1 MRATRQALRRAG
13 PDQERGNPR
22 LQRHSDGTQR
32 MTTLLF
38 SIRPQATLESEL
50 ARLAALPP
58 MLPFS
63 APLREFVAEFSR
75 RVFAL
80 PQLREHPELAT
91 LGHWFR
97 GAAVNQLSQRLSARS
112 GELNLA
118 RGLVF
123 HLAPANVDVLF
134 AYAWLMSVLAG
145 NTNVARL
152 SQKQSTQRDALV
164 SILHA
169 MHAEGVHLQVLERA
183 VLLTYPHDDAV
194 TGLISRHCHAR
205 IIWGGDATVAKIR
218 SLPIAPLAVELA
230 FPDRFGVAVVR
241 AAALATADAAELQ
254 ELARRFCNDVL
265 WFGQQAC
272 SSPRCLYW
280 IGGAADIAAAKSR
293 FWPAVRDQ
301 AGQIDDEPAALM
313 ARVTDANLLAAL
325 GHGVH
330 SPDAMGLYPLRLETP
345 RADGHLREI
354 QSGHGLVV
362 EIALA
367 DLADLAAQLDD
378 RDQTLVQH
386 GFSAQD
392 LTGFLS
398 TLGNRA
404 VDRVVPFGRA
414 LDFHPVWDGTDLLDV
429 LTRKITLPAT

>member
-1 MRATRQALRRAG
+1 MTR
-13 PDQERGNPR
+13 
-22 LQRHSDGTQR
+22 
-32 MTTLLF
+32 LLF
-38 SIRPQATLESEL
+38 SIHPQATLESEL
-50 ARLAALPP
+50 ARLTALPP
-58 MLPFS
+58 VLPFS
-63 APLREFVAEFSR
+63 APLREFVADFSKR
-75 RVFAL
+75 IFAL

-97 GAAVNQLSQRLSARS
+97 GAAVNQLSQRLSGRAS
-112 GELNLA
+112 ELNLA

-164 SILHA
+164 SILHDLHREGL
-169 MHAEGVHLQVLERA
+169 HAQVLERA
-183 VLLTYPHDDAV
+183 VLLTYAHDDAI
-194 TGLISRHCHAR
+194 TSLISRHCHAR

-218 SLPIAPLAVELA
+218 SLTIAPLALELA

-241 AAALATADAAELQ
+241 AASLAASTDLELQ

-280 IGGAADIAAAKSR
+280 IGNAGDIAAAKAR
-293 FWPAVRDQ
+293 FWPAVRAQ
-301 AGQIDDEPAALM
+301 AVQIDDEPAALM

-325 GHGVH
+325 GHAVH
-330 SPDAMGLYPLRLETP
+330 SPDAMGLYPLRLETTH
-345 RADGHLREI
+345 ADGHIREI

-362 EIALA
+362 EIELPALA
-367 DLADLAAQLDD
+367 ALAAQLDD

-386 GFSAQD
+386 GFDTEA
-392 LTGFLS
+392 LTTFLS

>member
-1 MRATRQALRRAG
+1 
-13 PDQERGNPR
+13 
-22 LQRHSDGTQR
+22 

-38 SIRPQATLESEL
+38 SIHPHATLDSEL
-50 ARLAALPP
+50 ARLSALPP
-58 MLPFS
+58 VVPFS
-63 APLREFVAEFSR
+63 APLREFVAEFSKR
-75 RVFAL
+75 IFAL

-97 GAAVNQLSQRLSARS
+97 GAAVNQLSQRLAGRPS
-112 GELNLA
+112 ELNLA

-152 SQKQSTQRDALV
+152 SQKPSTQRDALV

-169 MHAEGVHLQVLERA
+169 MHREGLHPQVLERA
-183 VLLTYPHDDAV
+183 VLLTYPHDDAI
-194 TGLISRHCHAR
+194 TSQISRHCHSR

-230 FPDRFGVAVVR
+230 FPDRFGVAVIR
-241 AAALATADAAELQ
+241 AAALTASTDIEIE

-272 SSPRCLYW
+272 SSPRCVYW
-280 IGGAADIAAAKSR
+280 IGTAADVAAAKAC
-293 FWPAVRDQ
+293 FWPAVRAQ
-301 AGQIDDEPAALM
+301 AGQIEDEPAALM

-325 GHGVH
+325 GHRVH
-330 SPDAMGLYPLRLETP
+330 SPDSMGLYPLRLETGH
-345 RADGHLREI
+345 ADGHIREI

-362 EIALA
+362 EVELQALHE
-367 DLADLAAQLDD
+367 LAAQLDD

-386 GFSAQD
+386 GFTAQD
-392 LTGFLS
+392 LGTFLS
-398 TLGNRA
+398 GLGNRA

-414 LDFHPVWDGTDLLDV
+414 LDFHPVWDGNDLLDV

>member
-1 MRATRQALRRAG
+1 
-13 PDQERGNPR
+13 
-22 LQRHSDGTQR
+22 

-38 SIRPQATLESEL
+38 SIHPQASLESEL

-63 APLREFVAEFSR
+63 EPLRAFVAEFSR

-97 GAAVNQLSQRLSARS
+97 GAAVNQLSQRLSDRPT
-112 GELNLA
+112 EMNLA

-134 AYAWLMSVLAG
+134 AYAWLMSVLSG

-169 MHAEGVHLQVLERA
+169 MHREGLHTQVLERA

-194 TGLISRHCHAR
+194 TALISRHCHAR

-218 SLPIAPLAVELA
+218 SLPIAPLALELA
-230 FPDRFGVAVVR
+230 FPDRFGVAVVQ
-241 AAALATADAAELQ
+241 ASTLASASADDLQ

-280 IGGAADIAAAKSR
+280 IGGADDVAAAKAR
-293 FWPAVRDQ
+293 FWPAVRSQ

-325 GHGVH
+325 GHDMH
-330 SPDAMGLYPLRLETP
+330 SPDALGLYPLRLETA
-345 RADGHLREI
+345 RADGHVREI

-362 EIALA
+362 EIELAALTE
-367 DLADLAAQLDD
+367 LAAQLDD

-386 GFSAQD
+386 GFSSDELVA
-392 LTGFLS
+392 FLS

-414 LDFHPVWDGTDLLDV
+414 LDFHPVWDGNDLLDV

>member
-1 MRATRQALRRAG
+1 MTR
-13 PDQERGNPR
+13 
-22 LQRHSDGTQR
+22 
-32 MTTLLF
+32 LLF
-38 SIRPQATLESEL
+38 SIHPQASLDSEL
-50 ARLAALPP
+50 ARLSSLPP
-58 MLPFS
+58 VVPFA
-63 APLREFVAEFSR
+63 APLREFVAEFSK

-97 GAAVNQLSQRLSARS
+97 GAAVGQLSQRLSSRLS
-112 GELNLA
+112 ELNLS

-134 AYAWLMSVLAG
+134 AYAWLMSVLCG

-152 SQKQSTQRDALV
+152 SQKPSIQRDALV
-164 SILHA
+164 SILHD
-169 MHAEGVHLQVLERA
+169 MHCEGLHPQVLERT
-183 VLLTYPHDDAV
+183 VLLTYAYDDAI
-194 TGLISRHCHAR
+194 TSCISRRCHAR

-218 SLPIAPLAVELA
+218 SLPIAPLALEVA
-230 FPDRFGVAVVR
+230 FPDRFGVAVIR
-241 AAALATADAAELQ
+241 AAALPSTEVELQ

-280 IGGAADIAAAKSR
+280 IGSAREVAAAKAR
-293 FWPAVRDQ
+293 FWPAVRAQ
-301 AGQIDDEPAALM
+301 ARQIEDEPAALM
-313 ARVTDANLLAAL
+313 ARITDANLLAAL
-325 GHGVH
+325 GHSVH
-330 SPDAMGLYPLRLETP
+330 SPDSMGLYPLRLEAD

-362 EIALA
+362 EVELSALA
-367 DLADLAAQLDD
+367 ALAAQLDD

-386 GFSAQD
+386 GFNADD
-392 LTGFLS
+392 LTTFLS
-398 TLGNRA
+398 GLGNRA

-414 LDFHPVWDGTDLLDV
+414 LDFHPVWDGNDLLDV